1 MVLSAG
7 VEDSTTSGPKGET
20 DNVRLTDEPLR
31 NSVPAP
37 LVNEICR
44 GAADARHGVHIKWG
58 ISSE

>member
-20 DNVRLTDEPLR
+20 DKVRLTDEPLR

-44 GAADARHGVHIKWG
+44 GAAGAQYGAQIKWG
-58 ISSE
+58 IPLE